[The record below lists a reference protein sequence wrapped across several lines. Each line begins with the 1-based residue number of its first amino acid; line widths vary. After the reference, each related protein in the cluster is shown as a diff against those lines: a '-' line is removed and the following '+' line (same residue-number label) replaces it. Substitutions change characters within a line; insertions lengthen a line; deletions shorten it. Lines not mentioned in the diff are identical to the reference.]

1 MTVVC
6 ISLLVWKELYF
17 EVLFLP
23 QVSRSLYPW
32 KSIGHGWKIYQNFVV
47 DDHERFFILSC
58 ILQIYRGEDTCFQV
72 ENLSPKSD
80 YHLRVCA
87 IRICEDGS
95 EVVGA
100 FSPVV
105 SFTTQGHEPVSPLE
119 ADVKQESKLVE
130 SKPLTDQQWAMII
143 LMGFVVFAVLVAI
156 IAQQIIKYRSS
167 SIPRWENQMFFYQFE
182 EMGKISMD
190 SNELTCISLHG
201 SATRS
206 ASVGVSTHYYDRD
219 LIQRDWLVAGQN
231 KGR

>member
-1 MTVVC
+1 M
-6 ISLLVWKELYF
+6 K
-17 EVLFLP
+17 
-23 QVSRSLYPW
+23 
-32 KSIGHGWKIYQNFVV
+32 
-47 DDHERFFILSC
+47 DFIFSF

-87 IRICEDGS
+87 IRICENGS

-105 SFTTQGHEPVSPLE
+105 SFTTQGHEPVSPQE

-156 IAQQIIKYRSS
+156 IAQQIIKYRSNS
-167 SIPRWENQMFFYQFE
+167 FPR
-182 EMGKISMD
+182 
-190 SNELTCISLHG
+190 
-201 SATRS
+201 
-206 ASVGVSTHYYDRD
+206 
-219 LIQRDWLVAGQN
+219 
-231 KGR
+231 

>member
-1 MTVVC
+1 MSNLSQQTC
-6 ISLLVWKELYF
+6 SIEWQPCKAIQGSSLEY
-17 EVLFLP
+17 VLQL
-23 QVSRSLYPW
+23 Q
-32 KSIGHGWKIYQNFVV
+32 GEQEYQK
-47 DDHERFFILSC
+47 
-58 ILQIYRGEDTCFQV
+58 IYRGEDTCFQV

-105 SFTTQGHEPVSPLE
+105 SFTTQGHEPVSPQE

-182 EMGKISMD
+182 EMGEISMD

>member
-1 MTVVC
+1 MKDF
-6 ISLLVWKELYF
+6 IS
-17 EVLFLP
+17 
-23 QVSRSLYPW
+23 
-32 KSIGHGWKIYQNFVV
+32 
-47 DDHERFFILSC
+47 SC

-105 SFTTQGHEPVSPLE
+105 SFTTQGHEPVSPQE

-182 EMGKISMD
+182 EMGEISMD
-190 SNELTCISLHG
+190 SNDLHIASWECHKICFSG
-201 SATRS
+201 CFHALLWSRSDSAR
-206 ASVGVSTHYYDRD
+206 
-219 LIQRDWLVAGQN
+219 LAG
-231 KGR
+231 GRPKQGEIIDVQQ

>member
-1 MTVVC
+1 MKDF
-6 ISLLVWKELYF
+6 IS
-17 EVLFLP
+17 
-23 QVSRSLYPW
+23 
-32 KSIGHGWKIYQNFVV
+32 
-47 DDHERFFILSC
+47 SC

-105 SFTTQGHEPVSPLE
+105 SFTTQGHEPVSPQE

-167 SIPRWENQMFFYQFE
+167 SFPRWENQMFFYQFE
-182 EMGKISMD
+182 EMGEISMD